1 LQLAAAETEIEDLF
15 NAGGLALG
23 QSSVVL
29 GDLVATSD
37 TDVNATLTDEGGD
50 IGGWQE
56 DECDGQV
63 LDQRD
68 IKTSLA
74 TELDVGAGEEVEGCL
89 LEPALWMRC

>member
-1 LQLAAAETEIEDLF
+1 MQLAAAETEIEDLF
-15 NAGGLALG
+15 HTGGLTLG
-23 QSSVVL
+23 QSGVVL

-63 LDQRD
+63 LNKRD
-68 IKTSLA
+68 VETGLA

-89 LEPALWMRC
+89 LEPAL